1 MTAELRDIQ
10 AEVEQVPAWYHS
22 IELAPGIVTPG
33 YFDLR
38 PIVGEL
44 PWPDVRG
51 KRCLDVGSYD
61 GFYAFEL
68 ERRGAA
74 EVVAVDVDDHRDWD
88 WPPDA
93 REQGP
98 ARVER
103 FTRGERTRGF
113 DVARRALSSAVERR
127 SMTIYELSPET
138 VGLFDIVV
146 CGSLLLHLRDPMRGL
161 EAIRTVCRGS
171 LLSVEEIRLSMS
183 PPFKRQ
189 PVAELDGSGEG
200 VQWWVPSVSGHRQM
214 VCTAGFALGPTAGP
228 FAVRFGPSHPAA
240 SDTASGW
247 RSLRRRLLQR
257 ALAGAVG
264 VPHAAV
270 LAKARA

>member
-1 MTAELRDIQ
+1 MTAELRDTQ
-10 AEVEQVPAWYHS
+10 ADVEQVPAWYHS
-22 IELAPGIVTPG
+22 IELAPGVVSPG

-38 PIVGEL
+38 PIVDRL

-51 KRCLDVGSYD
+51 KRCLDVGTYD

-74 EVVAVDVDDHRDWD
+74 EVVAVDVADPHDWD

-98 ARVER
+98 AGVER
-103 FTRGERTRGF
+103 ATDGRRTLGF
-113 DVARRALSSAVERR
+113 EVARRALGSAVERR
-127 SMTIYELSPET
+127 DMTIYQLSPEM
-138 VGLFDIVV
+138 VGEFDVVV
-146 CGSLLLHLRDPMRGL
+146 CGSLLLHLRDPLRGL

-171 LLSVEEIRLSMS
+171 ILSIEEIRLTLS
-183 PPFKRQ
+183 PPFHRQ
-189 PVAELDGSGEG
+189 PVAELDGSGEQL
-200 VQWWVPSVSGHRQM
+200 QWWVPSVSGHRQM
-214 VCTAGFALGPTAGP
+214 LLSSGFATKRTAGP
-228 FAVRFGPSHPAA
+228 FAIRLGPSHPAA
-240 SDTASGW
+240 STTPSGW
-247 RSLRRRLLQR
+247 RWRRTRLLQR

-270 LAKARA
+270 LAQPRA